1 MFRSYRRRLLTC
13 TIAGLVL
20 LAVFGGE
27 AFGAATGKIAG
38 TITDKETKQP
48 VIGASVLVVGT
59 SRGAQTD
66 LDGKYTIFQV
76 EPGTYTLRI
85 SHIEYRTVEVTDVA
99 VKADITT
106 EQSIQMEQTATEVE
120 AVRVVGQKDKLEIK
134 EVSNQVTITKEE
146 IRTQPVTT
154 VDELLTQVAGV
165 VTNSQGEVFIRGGR
179 AGEVSYIVDGV
190 PLDDP
195 LGASGAQMSLV
206 SGSIQEFT
214 VIKDG
219 FDPEY
224 G

>member
-85 SHIEYRTVEVTDVA
+85 
-99 VKADITT
+99 
-106 EQSIQMEQTATEVE
+106 
-120 AVRVVGQKDKLEIK
+120 
-134 EVSNQVTITKEE
+134 
-146 IRTQPVTT
+146 
-154 VDELLTQVAGV
+154 
-165 VTNSQGEVFIRGGR
+165 
-179 AGEVSYIVDGV
+179 
-190 PLDDP
+190 
-195 LGASGAQMSLV
+195 
-206 SGSIQEFT
+206 
-214 VIKDG
+214 
-219 FDPEY
+219 
-224 G
+224 